1 MYCCLNLNELC
12 RYRRSEVSIDHA
24 QNYRYESD
32 IPIDM
37 RSMVAFINDR
47 GKFSTLKKQRF
58 VHIKPL
64 HKSTGKSEQI
74 FALAKL
80 LVKTKISPIQ
90 RQQHRHPHWQHV
102 KQQQRVFDVSV
113 AVAVA
118 AATTCAQ

>member
-1 MYCCLNLNELC
+1 MNFVVTIDQKLQ
-12 RYRRSEVSIDHA
+12 SIMLKTIDTIA
-24 QNYRYESD
+24 
-32 IPIDM
+32 IFTIDM
-37 RSMVAFINDR
+37 QSMVAFINDR
-47 GKFSTLKKQRF
+47 GKFFTLKKQRF

-102 KQQQRVFDVSV
+102 K
-113 AVAVA
+113 
-118 AATTCAQ
+118 